1 MRDEDNDIIDSALA
15 SLAYQSKC
23 IDAQVLVIAEL
34 REELKTVREQER
46 ARIAEWLL
54 SYGERQTADS
64 IKRADYEKEKGK

>member
-23 IDAQVLVIAEL
+23 IDAQAIVIAEL
-34 REELKTVREQER
+34 REELKTVREEER

-54 SYGERQTADS
+54 SSGELQTAYGVN
-64 IKRADYEKEKGK
+64 RADYEKEQSK